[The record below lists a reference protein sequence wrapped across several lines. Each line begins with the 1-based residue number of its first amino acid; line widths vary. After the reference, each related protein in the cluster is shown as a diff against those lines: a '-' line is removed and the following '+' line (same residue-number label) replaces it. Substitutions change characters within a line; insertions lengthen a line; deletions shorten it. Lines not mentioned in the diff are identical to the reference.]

1 MPDIG
6 RKRIAVI
13 GALTLIGVTLAGAI
27 LSSRASDWQPLWL
40 VIGLALL
47 ASVGECV
54 KARTGTMQLSA
65 GLTIVAIAMALLG
78 PAPAVAIIWVALTVD
93 EVVASGPRLRG
104 RRLNHA
110 WNLGAY
116 GPVLLGALIIRAAV
130 DAGVSR
136 ASTEFGAVVFGVLSA
151 TTVLNFTLIALLFC
165 VTEGAK
171 LRRQF
176 RELFVPAVPWLLT
189 PHLIAVGVALLYIH
203 LGAPS
208 LVIVLALLA
217 GFYVLLAELM
227 QSRERGA
234 QLAER
239 GRELASLQLGVLVAM
254 VRTLSLRDKSTARHS
269 AAVAR
274 YARAIAE
281 ATGCSKDEQ
290 NAVHTAGLLHDI
302 GKFAFPDRILLAD
315 KGLSDEDWELVK
327 RHPADGERLV
337 SQIDGYQNIA
347 QIIRHHHERIDGRGY
362 PDGLSADEI
371 PALSRMISVADIY
384 DVITAR
390 DTYRTPISKQEAI
403 AELRRSA
410 GTQLDARFVEAFI
423 GVLERKVIAFT
434 HTEDSDF
441 EAELA
446 MEQRVRDLASPRH
459 RHGEPQLEAAPVAT
473 AEPHS
478 NANVSPEAHDPR
490 LDPVGA

>member
-1 MPDIG
+1 MI
-6 RKRIAVI
+6 
-13 GALTLIGVTLAGAI
+13 
-27 LSSRASDWQPLWL
+27 
-40 VIGLALL
+40 
-47 ASVGECV
+47 
-54 KARTGTMQLSA
+54 
-65 GLTIVAIAMALLG
+65 
-78 PAPAVAIIWVALTVD
+78 
-93 EVVASGPRLRG
+93 
-104 RRLNHA
+104 
-110 WNLGAY
+110 
-116 GPVLLGALIIRAAV
+116 
-130 DAGVSR
+130 
-136 ASTEFGAVVFGVLSA
+136 
-151 TTVLNFTLIALLFC
+151 
-165 VTEGAK
+165 
-171 LRRQF
+171 
-176 RELFVPAVPWLLT
+176 PWLLT
-189 PHLIAVGVALLYIH
+189 PHLIAVGVAMLYLH

-227 QSRERGA
+227 QSRERGE

-239 GRELASLQLGVLVAM
+239 GRELASLQLGVLSAM

-281 ATGCSKDEQ
+281 ASGYSNEEQ

-315 KGLSDEDWELVK
+315 RGLSDEDWKLVK

-337 SQIDGYQNIA
+337 GQIDGYQKIA

-362 PDGLSADEI
+362 PDGLSNDEI

-390 DTYRTPISKQEAI
+390 DTYRAPVSKQETI

-410 GTQLDARFVEAFI
+410 GTQLDARFVEIFI
-423 GVLERKVIAFT
+423 GVLERRSIAFT

-446 MEQRVRDLASPRH
+446 MEQRVRDLASPR
-459 RHGEPQLEAAPVAT
+459 RQGAETKPDPLPDAIPVT
-473 AEPHS
+473 ADGPYQ
-478 NANVSPEAHDPR
+478 NGNTPPDKRDPR

>member
-1 MPDIG
+1 MQEMRRRRVAMG
-6 RKRIAVI
+6 IALVI
-13 GALTLIGVTLAGAI
+13 VGATLVAAVLT
-27 LSSRASDWQPLWL
+27 SRASDWHPLWL
-40 VIGLALL
+40 VVGLAVL
-47 ASVGECV
+47 ATAGEYV
-54 KARTGTMQLSA
+54 KARTGKMLLSA
-65 GLTIVAIAMALLG
+65 GMTVVAIAMALLG
-78 PAPAVAIIWVALTVD
+78 PAPALAIIWLATTID
-93 EVVASGPRLRG
+93 ELASSGVRLRG

-116 GPVLLGALIIRAAV
+116 SSILLGALAIRIAV
-130 DAGVSR
+130 DAGVPRNS
-136 ASTEFGAVVFGVLSA
+136 AEFGGVVFGALFVTNL
-151 TTVLNFTLIALLFC
+151 VNFILIAVLFRI
-165 VTEGAK
+165 TEGA
-171 LRRQF
+171 RIGRQLAQVF
-176 RELFVPAVPWLLT
+176 LPALPWLLT
-189 PHLIAVGVALLYIH
+189 PNLIVVGVALLYLH

-217 GFYVLLAELM
+217 GFYVLLAELL
-227 QSRERGA
+227 QSRERGE

-239 GRELASLQLGVLVAM
+239 SRELASLQLGVLVAM

-281 ATGCSKDEQ
+281 AAGYSKDEQ

-302 GKFAFPDRILLAD
+302 GKFAFPDSVL
-315 KGLSDEDWELVK
+315 LSDHGLTDEEYELVK
-327 RHPADGERLV
+327 RHPVDGERLV

-347 QIIRHHHERIDGRGY
+347 KIIRHHHERIDGRGY
-362 PDGLSADEI
+362 PDELAADAI

-390 DTYRTPISKQEAI
+390 DTYRDPVSTEEAI

-410 GTQLDARFVEAFI
+410 GTQLDAHFVEVFI
-423 GVLERKVIAFT
+423 GVLERKGIAFT

-446 MEQRVRDLASPRH
+446 MEQRVRELASPRPH
-459 RHGEPQLEAAPVAT
+459 HELEPEPAAAQAGVDGELASETPDQE
-473 AEPHS
+473 
-478 NANVSPEAHDPR
+478 

>member
-1 MPDIG
+1 MI
-6 RKRIAVI
+6 IALAMVS
-13 GALTLIGVTLAGAI
+13 ATLAGAT
-27 LSSRASDWQPLWL
+27 LSSRASDWHPIWL
-40 VIGLALL
+40 VVGLAVL
-47 ASVGECV
+47 AAAGEYV
-54 KARTGTMQLSA
+54 KVRTGRMLLSA
-65 GLTIVAIAMALLG
+65 GLTVVAVAMALLG
-78 PAPAVAIIWVALTVD
+78 PAPALAIMWVATTID

-116 GPVLLGALIIRAAV
+116 SSVLVGALIIRAAV
-130 DAGVSR
+130 NAGVSR
-136 ASTEFGAVVFGVLSA
+136 ESVEFGAVVFGALFG
-151 TTVLNFTLIALLFC
+151 TNILNFTLIAILFRI
-165 VTEGAK
+165 TEGAK
-171 LRRQF
+171 LGRQF
-176 RELFVPAVPWLLT
+176 VDLLAPAWRWLLT
-189 PHLIAVGVALLYIH
+189 PNLIVVGVAMLYIH
-203 LGAPS
+203 LGAPA

-227 QSRERGA
+227 QSRERGE

-281 ATGCSKDEQ
+281 ASGYSKEEQ
-290 NAVHTAGLLHDI
+290 KAVHTAGLLHDI

-315 KGLSDEDWELVK
+315 KGLSDKDWELVK
-327 RHPADGERLV
+327 RHPVDGERLV

-390 DTYRTPISKQEAI
+390 DTYRNPISKPEAI
-403 AELRRSA
+403 EELRRSA

-423 GVLERKVIAFT
+423 GVLERRGIAFT

-441 EAELA
+441 EAEVA
-446 MEQRVRDLASPRH
+446 MEQRVRDLASPR
-459 RHGEPQLEAAPVAT
+459 RHGSGTQPDPVPDALPVS
-473 AEPHS
+473 ADEPHS
-478 NANVSPEAHDPR
+478 NGNTTPRERDPR

>member
-1 MPDIG
+1 MIV
-6 RKRIAVI
+6 ALAMV
-13 GALTLIGVTLAGAI
+13 GATLAGAVI
-27 LSSRASDWQPLWL
+27 SSRASDWRPLWL

-47 ASVGECV
+47 ATAGDHV
-54 KARTGTMQLSA
+54 KAPTGRMQLSA
-65 GLTIVAIAMALLG
+65 GLTIVAVAMALLG
-78 PAPAVAIIWVALTVD
+78 PAPALAIIWVALTVD
-93 EVVASGPRLRG
+93 EVLASGPRLRG
-104 RRLNHA
+104 RRLEHA

-116 GPVLLGALIIRAAV
+116 SAVLVGALIIRAAT
-130 DAGVSR
+130 DAGIPRTS
-136 ASTEFGAVVFGVLSA
+136 AEFGAVVFGALSA
-151 TTVLNFTLIALLFC
+151 TTVLNFTLVAILFRI
-165 VTEGAK
+165 TEGAK
-171 LRRQF
+171 LGRQYK
-176 RELFVPAVPWLLT
+176 EVLLPMVPWLLT
-189 PHLIAVGVALLYIH
+189 PHLIAVAVAMLYLQ
-203 LGAPS
+203 LGAPA
-208 LVIVLALLA
+208 LLIVLALLA

-227 QSRERGA
+227 QSRERGE

-239 GRELASLQLGVLVAM
+239 GRELASLQLGVLSAM

-281 ATGCSKDEQ
+281 ASGYSKEEQ

-337 SQIDGYQNIA
+337 SQIDGYQSIA

-390 DTYRTPISKQEAI
+390 DTYRDPISKEEAI
-403 AELRRSA
+403 EELRRSA

-423 GVLERKVIAFT
+423 GVLERRGIAFT

-446 MEQRVRDLASPRH
+446 MEERVRDLASPR
-459 RHGEPQLEAAPVAT
+459 RHGGGTGPDPLPDVVPASAGEARSTGNTPPR
-473 AEPHS
+473 ER
-478 NANVSPEAHDPR
+478 DPR